1 MELLTVFTPTYN
13 RKEKLGELYR
23 SLEQQTCK
31 DFVWLIVDDGSSD
44 GTDEYIGEVRETASF
59 RIEYVYQSNAGKS
72 AAHNKGV
79 ELTETELFACVDSD
93 DSLTPNCVDAVKKK
107 WSDKGDGD
115 IGILA
120 FCTQTQM
127 PDTQKAVVRTKL
139 KDAYDKHGLRGDTML
154 VYETRYIRRYR
165 FPSFPGEKFVPEN
178 YLYDLLDRDG
188 TLLLLPDVIYIREYC
203 SDGYTQNMSRLIRN
217 NPRGYAAYI
226 EQRLQFDKGL
236 KARFLDTARYVA
248 ILKVVKESVFS
259 KKVNKAVALFAYPL
273 GWMLYLKKYR
283 V

>member
-13 RKEKLGELYR
+13 RKEKLGKLYH

-44 GTDEYIGEVRETASF
+44 HTDEYIEEVKKTASF
-59 RIEYVYQSNAGKS
+59 RIEYLYQSNGGKS

-79 ELTETELFACVDSD
+79 ELTETELFTCVDSD
-93 DSLTPNCVDAVKKK
+93 DYLTPDCVDAIRGK
-107 WSDKGDGD
+107 WSSKEEGD

-120 FCTQTQM
+120 FCTQTRM
-127 PDTQKAVVRTKL
+127 PDAQKVVRTKL
-139 KDAYDKHGLRGDTML
+139 KDAYDKRGLRGDTML
-154 VYETRYIRRYR
+154 IYETKTIRQYR

-188 TLLLLPDVIYIREYC
+188 TLLLLPEVIYVREYC
-203 SDGYTQNMSRLIRN
+203 SDGYTQNMSRLIRK
-217 NPRGYAAYI
+217 NPRGYLAYI
-226 EQRLQFDKGL
+226 EQRLQLDRGL
-236 KARFLDTARYVA
+236 KCYFLDLVRYVA
-248 ILKVVKESVFS
+248 ILKVVKQSVFS
-259 KKVNKAVALFAYPL
+259 KKVKKAVALFAYLP
-273 GWMLYLKKYR
+273 GWMLYLKKYK